1 MVYNNELIPLAL
13 TLFVLLCRDYFCNL
27 LLRSICK
34 MIIFQL
40 LIDPEWDRFCQFIV
54 HRINGNRI
62 IFSLEIVIIRT
73 TNAVK
78 SPFRSR
84 FLETM
89 YYTTLYYDI
98 IWTAKHRR
106 HIIVIIVKPN
116 FKPFSAVRLANA
128 CAGVCCTRVLW
139 KVSACQMR

>member
-89 YYTTLYYDI
+89 YYTT
-98 IWTAKHRR
+98 
-106 HIIVIIVKPN
+106 
-116 FKPFSAVRLANA
+116 
-128 CAGVCCTRVLW
+128 
-139 KVSACQMR
+139 

>member
-1 MVYNNELIPLAL
+1 MLISFWPLRI
-13 TLFVLLCRDYFCNL
+13 FRWRF
-27 LLRSICK
+27 
-34 MIIFQL
+34 IIFSTGVIFRLRIFFALFQL
-40 LIDPEWDRFCQFIV
+40 TIDPEWDRFCQFIV

-62 IFSLEIVIIRT
+62 IFSLKIVIIRT